1 MTSRNTYNT
10 LLQSIAIIEERTRM
24 KKTLFAALVASIISC
39 TPSEKPYT
47 VSGKVDSSFNGK
59 IAYLKDYNHNERIV
73 DSARVENGQ
82 FCFTGTM
89 RGDSLYRLTLGR
101 LFANVIVEGGTDVV
115 ADFKIHGAIGSEKNR
130 ILNAYEAAEEA
141 SFTKDMKV
149 NAQLLA
155 DTTLTQEERT
165 LKRSLY
171 FSQRRTERMQS
182 VKRQIKEHNNDAVG
196 AYILWNY
203 LNSNILS
210 PEEFD
215 TIYEVA
221 GDYLRG
227 FAPIQKVVERMT
239 KIRHTSAGM
248 PFTDFTIENGNMD
261 GSTAKLSDYVG
272 RGKYIFLDFW
282 ASWCIPCREEIP
294 FIQKTWNHFKGDR
307 FEVVSIAVR
316 DSREAT
322 ERAIRELN
330 LPWPQILNA
339 QSVPMDLYG
348 FNAIPFTLLIGPDG
362 TIIQRDLHGDS
373 IYDVVK
379 EVLEKDE

>member
-1 MTSRNTYNT
+1 
-10 LLQSIAIIEERTRM
+10 M
-24 KKTLFAALVASIISC
+24 KKALFAALVASMISC
-39 TPSEKPYT
+39 TSGEKPYT
-47 VSGKVDSSFNGK
+47 VSGEVDPSFNGK
-59 IAYLKDYNHNERIV
+59 IAYLKDYNHNERVV

-89 RGDSLYRLTLGR
+89 RGDSLYRLTLGQ

-115 ADFKIHGAIGSEKNR
+115 VDFKIHGAIGSEKNR
-130 ILNAYEAAEEA
+130 ILNAYETAEEA

-165 LKRSLY
+165 LKRSHY

-182 VKRQIKEHNNDAVG
+182 VKRQIKEHNSNAVG
-196 AYILWNY
+196 AYIMWNY

-215 TIYEVA
+215 ALYEVA

-227 FAPIQKVVERMT
+227 FAPIRKVVERMT
-239 KIRHTSAGM
+239 KIRRTSDGM

-272 RGKYIFLDFW
+272 RGKYVFLDFW

-373 IYDVVK
+373 IFEVVK